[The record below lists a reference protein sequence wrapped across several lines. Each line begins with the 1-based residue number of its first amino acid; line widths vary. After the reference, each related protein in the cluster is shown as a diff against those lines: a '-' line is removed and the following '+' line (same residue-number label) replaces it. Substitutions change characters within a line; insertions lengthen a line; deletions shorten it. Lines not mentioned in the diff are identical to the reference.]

1 MSVLVAEAVEVWV
14 GEGSE
19 GVTLPVCVVVG
30 DELPV
35 VVHEEVNDAPLPL
48 AVTVSDVSDPVNV
61 EDGREGVGER
71 VPVRERVSVMVSEC
85 VGAVRVWVRVG
96 VGVGDVVYDSV
107 AVPLSVGDEVRLGE
121 EEELRV
127 VDLVPAVRVDRD
139 VVWLGEKELLPGE
152 PVRERVD
159 GVRVGEELS
168 DPDRWLAV
176 FI

>member
-121 EEELRV
+121 EEELRG
-127 VDLVPAVRVDRD
+127 VDRD